1 MRSPVRHLGR
11 RNWVMQTMKQCPRP
25 RSRLSAAV
33 CGELASGTTGGQTA
47 PDSCV
52 RRDRAKARERL
63 SLCLFATQHRR
74 RSIGKTKRRRFA
86 PKPKTSMK
94 IKMKAKQIPN
104 QACGQEAARKR
115 GNHSLYTPL
124 LRAAF
129 AHVCDLLNCKNEAL
143 SSELGWC
150 VVPWW

>member
-1 MRSPVRHLGR
+1 MRLPVRHLGR
-11 RNWVMQTMKQCPRP
+11 RNWVMQTMN
-25 RSRLSAAV
+25 SARCHVYAVSAVV
-33 CGELASGTTGGQTA
+33 CGELASGTGGQTA

-63 SLCLFATQHRR
+63 SLRLFATQHRR
-74 RSIGKTKRRRFA
+74 RSISKTKRLCFA

-94 IKMKAKQIPN
+94 IKMKAKPIPN

-129 AHVCDLLNCKNEAL
+129 AHACDLLNCKNEAL

-150 VVPWW
+150 VAPWW

>member
-11 RNWVMQTMKQCPRP
+11 RNWVMQTMN
-25 RSRLSAAV
+25 SARCHVRAVSAMV
-33 CGELASGTTGGQTA
+33 CGDLASGTGGQAA

-52 RRDRAKARERL
+52 RRDREKARERL
-63 SLCLFATQHRR
+63 SPCLSTTQHRR
-74 RSIGKTKRRRFA
+74 RLISKTKRRRFA
-86 PKPKTSMK
+86 PKPKTRMK

-115 GNHSLYTPL
+115 GNHSLYPPL
-124 LRAAF
+124 LRDAF
-129 AHVCDLLNCKNEAL
+129 AHTCDLLNCKNEAL

>member
-1 MRSPVRHLGR
+1 MRSPVRHLRR
-11 RNWVMQTMKQCPRP
+11 RNWVMQTMKQCLRP

-33 CGELASGTTGGQTA
+33 CGDLASDTGGQAA

-52 RRDRAKARERL
+52 RRDREKARERL
-63 SLCLFATQHRR
+63 SLCLSTTRHRR
-74 RSIGKTKRRRFA
+74 RSISKTKRRRFA

-94 IKMKAKQIPN
+94 IKMKAKRIPN

-124 LRAAF
+124 LRDAF
-129 AHVCDLLNCKNEAL
+129 AHTCDRLNCKNEAL

-150 VVPWW
+150 VAPWW

>member
-11 RNWVMQTMKQCPRP
+11 RNWVMQTMN
-25 RSRLSAAV
+25 SARCHVRAVSAMV
-33 CGELASGTTGGQTA
+33 CGDLASGTGGQTA

-86 PKPKTSMK
+86 PKPKTRMK

-129 AHVCDLLNCKNEAL
+129 AHVYDLLNCKNEAL